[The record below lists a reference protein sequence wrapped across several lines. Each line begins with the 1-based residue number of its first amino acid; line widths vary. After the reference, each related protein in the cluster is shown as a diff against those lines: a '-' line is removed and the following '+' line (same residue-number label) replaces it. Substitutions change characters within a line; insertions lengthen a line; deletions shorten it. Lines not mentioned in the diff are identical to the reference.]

1 MGLALVHGRARVGV
15 AAPAVQIEVYL
26 AGGLP
31 RMAIVGLPEAAVR
44 ESKDRVRAAIQ
55 CAQYEFPARVI
66 TVNLAPAD
74 LPKDGGRFDLPIA
87 LGILAASGQ
96 IPQDALN
103 GYEFL
108 GELGLTGE
116 LRAVDGVLPAA
127 LAVARAGRKLIV
139 PLANGAEA
147 ALASNL
153 VVFTART
160 LLEVCAQLN
169 GSKTLP
175 RAVAPLTRRECGPD
189 MSDVRG
195 QLHAR
200 RALEIAAA
208 GGHHLL
214 LVGPPGCGKTLLAS
228 RLPGLLPDASETEA
242 LETAAIA
249 SVSGRGLDP
258 ARWRERPF
266 RAPHHTASAVALVGG
281 GTEPRPGEIS
291 LAHQGVLFLDELPE
305 WDRRALEVLREP
317 LESGVVTISRA
328 ARQSEFPAR
337 FQLVAAMN
345 PCPCGWAGDVSGR
358 CRCLPDAIR
367 RYRGR
372 LSGPLLDRIDLHIDV
387 PRLPPSDLR
396 PDAPNGE
403 SSAAIRARIEAAR
416 QIQHR
421 RAGKPNA
428 QLNQAET
435 MAVCRLQPRDQQLLE
450 RAIDALQLTARSM
463 HRILRVAR
471 TIADLVDA
479 ANIASP
485 HLAEALA
492 YRGAGHGLAATSG

>member
-1 MGLALVHGRARVGV
+1 MGLALVHGRARAGV
-15 AAPAVQIEVYL
+15 HAPAVKIEVYL

-31 RMAIVGLPEAAVR
+31 RMNIVGLPEAAVR
-44 ESKDRVRAAIQ
+44 EAKDRVRAAIQ
-55 CAQYEFPARVI
+55 GAQFEFPQRVI
-66 TVNLAPAD
+66 TINLAPAD

-96 IPQDALN
+96 VPREALDE
-103 GYEFL
+103 YEFL

-116 LRAVDGVLPAA
+116 LRGVDGVLPAA
-127 LAVARAGRKLIV
+127 LAAARAGHKLIV
-139 PLANGAEA
+139 PVANGGEA
-147 ALASNL
+147 ALAKGL
-153 VVFTART
+153 EVRTART
-160 LLEVCAQLN
+160 LLEVCALLN
-169 GSKTLP
+169 GSKELP
-175 RAVAPLTRRECGPD
+175 VAVAPSTVRERGPD
-189 MSDVRG
+189 MTDVRG

-208 GGHHLL
+208 GAHHLL

-228 RLPGLLPDASETEA
+228 RLPGLLPDASEAEA

-281 GTEPRPGEIS
+281 GAEPRPGEIS
-291 LAHQGVLFLDELPE
+291 LAHHGVLFLDELPE

-345 PCPCGWAGDVSGR
+345 PCPCGWAGDISGR
-358 CRCLPDAIR
+358 CRCSPDAVR
-367 RYRGR
+367 RYRAR
-372 LSGPLLDRIDLHIDV
+372 ISGPLLDRIDLHV
-387 PRLPPSDLR
+387 TVLRLPPAQLR
-396 PDAPNGE
+396 PDAPEGE
-403 SSAAIRARIEAAR
+403 PSAHIRVRIEAALQR
-416 QIQHR
+416 QLQ
-421 RAGKPNA
+421 RAGRPNA
-428 QLNQAET
+428 RLGQADT
-435 MAVCRLQPRDQQLLE
+435 MAACRLSESDQQLLE
-450 RAIDALQLTARSM
+450 HAIEALQLSARAM

-471 TIADLVDA
+471 TIADLAGSDR
-479 ANIASP
+479 IATA
-485 HLAEALA
+485 HLTEALG
-492 YRGAGHGLAATSG
+492 YRGVSHEWQQAVA